1 MLSMRFFVLGID
13 LIVTIKS
20 SITNIIKENTS
31 MDNNTRKLLNL
42 TDVSFIFNEDWLSR
56 EARNNCSVNMMTR
69 RLVNDVQRYPLNYQS
84 ILKTNSRYLVSSPK
98 ES

>member
-1 MLSMRFFVLGID
+1 
-13 LIVTIKS
+13 
-20 SITNIIKENTS
+20 

-42 TDVSFIFNEDWLSR
+42 TDDSLIFNEDWLSR

-69 RLVNDVQRYPLNYQS
+69 RLVNDVQRYLLNYQS

-98 ES
+98 ESWMPLNTPIQMVS